1 MTYYAFALLITPP
14 RRSYMIVAVCLSFV
28 CNSMGKITHVDGC
41 RPNMVVT
48 GKDDPLELIK
58 FWCLSR
64 SECGSRI
71 SFFFTFLNVRW
82 TLYTIYCHSP
92 DGDAVALSAGLVGRP
107 SALQLI
113 RLFIVAQ

>member
-1 MTYYAFALLITPP
+1 
-14 RRSYMIVAVCLSFV
+14 MIVAVCLSFV

-71 SFFFTFLNVRW
+71 SFFSLSLTSDGHFIRYIVIHQTA
-82 TLYTIYCHSP
+82 TL
-92 DGDAVALSAGLVGRP
+92 
-107 SALQLI
+107 
-113 RLFIVAQ
+113 